1 MIIKRGLP
9 VFIAVFIG
17 LLTLVGLVLP
27 LPQLN
32 NLLLSW
38 ATFLLSVALL
48 IGVLN
53 LFFVHLRR
61 LLRQRNLYSGIL
73 MGSMLAVFGLA
84 VTDSLS
90 ITTDGVNTIFNQIQ
104 FPLEAALASLM
115 AFFLLTSGFQLLKR
129 QRNKWSLLFI
139 LTAILVLIINIITSF
154 ALIPESIRQIGNQIS
169 RLLRDVIA
177 TAGMRGLLIGI
188 ALGTVMLS
196 IRLLLGMERPY
207 NK

>member
-32 NLLLSW
+32 TLLLSW
-38 ATFLLSVALL
+38 ASFLLSVALL
-48 IGVLN
+48 VGVLN
-53 LFFVHLRR
+53 LFFVHTQR

-84 VTDSLS
+84 VTDMLS
-90 ITTDGVNTIFNQIQ
+90 ITSDGVNTVFNQIQ

-115 AFFLLTSGFQLLKR
+115 SFFLLMSGFQLLKR
-129 QRNKWSLLFI
+129 QRNRWSLLFI
-139 LTAILVLIINIITSF
+139 LTAILLLTINIIVSF
-154 ALIPESIRQIGNQIS
+154 ALIPEPIRQIGNQIS
-169 RLLRDVIA
+169 RVLHDIVA

>member
-9 VFIAVFIG
+9 IFLAVFIG

-32 NLLLSW
+32 TLLLSW
-38 ATFLLSVALL
+38 TAFLLSVALL
-48 IGVLN
+48 VGVLN
-53 LFFVHLRR
+53 LFFVHTRR

-84 VTDSLS
+84 VTDALS
-90 ITTDGVNTIFNQIQ
+90 ITSGGVNTVFNQIQ

-115 AFFLLTSGFQLLKR
+115 SFFLLMSGFQLLKR
-129 QRNKWSLLFI
+129 QRNGWSWLFI
-139 LTAILVLIINIITSF
+139 LTAILLLTINILVSL
-154 ALIPESIRQIGNQIS
+154 ALIPEPIRQIGNQIS
-169 RLLRDVIA
+169 RLLHDVVA